1 MGLYHGVNAIRFEMI
16 LNKEPSHIQS
26 LVYTI
31 LGKQYRVTTCE
42 KALSQISVFLSQIHI
57 YLCEFKTEC

>member
-1 MGLYHGVNAIRFEMI
+1 MI